1 MDNYKILSPNVL
13 FNRMIQVSDA
23 CEWSCSIGAETV
35 EERVLLFFDLTQGCA
50 QDLARLA
57 QMLHVPEGLITDWSR
72 AIPGSDA
79 IGIAFRTDGK
89 SVRLYTQYWQQ
100 LCARVDEGKVDPF
113 PLYLGFKALEDN
125 STRTDAY
132 FCLPAAPREGFW
144 PDMAYTFEGLGLDA
158 ATCARAFEPLDAE
171 SCIYTRTHSDAR
183 QSWLATVRRADLDRK
198 RINAALA
205 PLAGGPADLVWKMS
219 ARNDLVHVAGGQDPL
234 KGEFATFYFEI
245 SKQEATARLANAIP
259 QPDS

>member
-1 MDNYKILSPNVL
+1 MDNYKILSPTVL
-13 FNRMIQVSDA
+13 FRRLIQVSDA
-23 CEWSCSIGAETV
+23 CEWSCSIGADTL
-35 EERVLLFFDLTQGCA
+35 EERVLLFFDLAQGRA

-57 QMLHVPEGLITDWSR
+57 QALDVPQSLISDWSR
-72 AIPGSDA
+72 AIPGADA

-89 SVRLYTQYWQQ
+89 SVRLYTQYWQH
-100 LCARVDEGKVDPF
+100 LCARVDKGLTDPF
-113 PLYLGFKALEDN
+113 PLYLGFKALGDG
-125 STRTDAY
+125 SVRTDAY
-132 FCLPAAPREGFW
+132 HCLPAAPREAFW

-171 SCIYTRTHSDAR
+171 NCIYTRTLSDDR

-198 RINAALA
+198 LVSSALA
-205 PLAGGPADLVWKMS
+205 PLAGGPANIVSKIAVRS
-219 ARNDLVHVAGGQDPL
+219 DLVHVAGGQDPL

-245 SKQEATARLANAIP
+245 SREEASARLANAIP